1 MTRRLPRRRTAAA
14 LSCVALAGGLGACGG
29 GDDGGSKKDYQAALN
44 TFCKS
49 VEDGSKKVQTDAV
62 AVQGTAAKD
71 PKAAIKKIGGVLGTF
86 ATTIDGA
93 LTKLKSA
100 DVPSDYK
107 SFNDGAVKGVT
118 ELVTKVQAAA
128 KAAGT
133 GDIQAVTSLGT
144 TLGNIKLPDLPK
156 ELADKAPSCSRI
168 SQ

>member
-1 MTRRLPRRRTAAA
+1 VSRLPTRRGSAVA
-14 LSCVALAGGLGACGG
+14 LSCVALAGGLTACGG
-29 GDDGGSKKDYQAALN
+29 GDDGGSKKDYQSALD

-49 VEDGSKKVQTDAV
+49 VETGSKKVQTDAV
-62 AVQGTAAKD
+62 AVQGTASQD
-71 PKAAIKKIGGVLGTF
+71 PKAAIKKIGGVLGNF

-107 SFNDGAVKGVT
+107 DFNDGAVKGVT

-133 GDIQAVTSLGT
+133 GDIKAVTSLGT
-144 TLGNIKLPDLPK
+144 TLGDIKLPDLPK